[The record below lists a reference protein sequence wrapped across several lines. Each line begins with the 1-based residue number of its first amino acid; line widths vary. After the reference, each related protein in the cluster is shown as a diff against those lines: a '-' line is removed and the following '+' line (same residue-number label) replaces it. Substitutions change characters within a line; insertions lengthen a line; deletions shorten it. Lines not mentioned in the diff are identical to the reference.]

1 MISYIFF
8 IILLVIAAILSILIS
23 ISDFRRRIIPDAYLF
38 PLMLIGL
45 TLIAFYSFPLS
56 IQSAVI
62 GGTFGYL
69 MSAIIGTAFDY
80 YITKKT
86 PDASAPIGMGDI
98 KLLGV
103 GGIWLGTNG
112 LAIALVIACVLGALW
127 AKHKNQKYIP
137 FAPFFF
143 IGGFLS
149 FITQLFLL

>member
-23 ISDFRRRIIPDAYLF
+23 ITDFRRRIIPDAYLF

-45 TLIAFYSFPLS
+45 TLIAFFSFPITL
-56 IQSAVI
+56 QSAVI
-62 GGTFGYL
+62 GGVFGYL
-69 MSAIIGTAFDY
+69 MSAIIGAIFDY
-80 YITKKT
+80 KLTKKT
-86 PDASAPIGMGDI
+86 PDAMAPIGMGDI

-103 GGIWLGTNG
+103 GGMWLGTNG
-112 LAIALVIACVLGALW
+112 LAIALIIACILGALW
-127 AKHKNQKYIP
+127 GKHKNQKYIP

-149 FITQLFLL
+149 FITNLFLL

>member
-23 ISDFRRRIIPDAYLF
+23 VTDFRRRIIPDAYLF

-45 TLIAFYSFPLS
+45 TLIAFYSFPITL
-56 IQSAVI
+56 QSAVN
-62 GGTFGYL
+62 GGGFGYL
-69 MSAIIGTAFDY
+69 MSAIIGAVFDY
-80 YITKKT
+80 KLTKQN
-86 PDASAPIGMGDI
+86 PDACAPIGMGDI

-103 GGIWLGTNG
+103 GGMWLGTNG
-112 LAIALVIACVLGALW
+112 LAIALIIACILGTLW
-127 AKHKNQKYIP
+127 AKNKNQKYIP

-149 FITQLFLL
+149 FITNLFLL